1 MKGRIS
7 FVVSLCAQLSPA
19 SFDPGFNFYP
29 KKWYTVG
36 IARIVVKRP
45 ISLCKLFSNNVK
57 HFCQAT
63 TSSTL
68 YGLAAGCIEF
78 EGPLGVRIGGL
89 ISWYPNII
97 NTKVYKI
104 LYILSILINI
114 TEKYLCMTIIRLSIW
129 IPIYNASHISLY
141 FCMFICNNRLTWVR
155 PNRTLQL
162 HYDLYSSWSGVKTN
176 KNG

>member
-129 IPIYNASHISLY
+129 IPIYHI
-141 FCMFICNNRLTWVR
+141 NNKDACIKQIQCVTHF
-155 PNRTLQL
+155 TLFL
-162 HYDLYSSWSGVKTN
+162 HVHL
-176 KNG
+176 